1 MIALAVLFGL
11 VMVGVLV
18 VGFFLVKVRRE
29 TALLSEKVTWAA
41 GGYQA
46 SSADLRERVRREGS
60 RR

>member
-11 VMVGVLV
+11 VLVGVLV
-18 VGFFLVKVRRE
+18 VGFLLVKVRRE
-29 TALLSEKVTWAA
+29 AVVLSEKVTRAA

-46 SSADLRERVRREGS
+46 SSADLRERVRHEGS